1 MAYSKPTLTRHVFT
15 TSRLLEFTSRKELEL
30 QTGHPPE
37 QWPRVVLKELGDN
50 SLDACEEAGISP
62 KLTLTIDSKRGTIA
76 VADNGPGIA
85 PETVTSILDFTT
97 RTSSREAY
105 VSPTRGAQGNAL
117 KTVLAMPFALGD
129 GQDAVTVIEARD
141 VRHTIRLSVDA
152 VQQKPVVSHE
162 PEKVTRKPGTAVTL
176 HWSLSTSSQLRQEQ
190 PQILQFAFSFA
201 LLNPHATI
209 TVDFD
214 GEKQTWKAL
223 DASWTQKTWVGSP

>member
-1 MAYSKPTLTRHVFT
+1 MAYCKPTLTRHVFT

-152 VQQKPVVSHE
+152 VQQKPVVTHE
-162 PEKVTRKPGTAVTL
+162 QQRIRKKSGTAVTL
-176 HWSLSTSSQLRQEQ
+176 HWPLSASSQWPQQ
-190 PQILQFAFSFA
+190 GGQILQFLVGYP
-201 LLNPHATI
+201 LLNPHASFTI
-209 TVDFD
+209 DFD
-214 GEKQTWKAL
+214 GQRQQWKAL
-223 DASWTQKTWVGSP
+223 DSPARQRW